1 MVGRWVRLVVAA
13 TMAMLLA
20 SPIVV
25 YAGHLP
31 ITLGQ
36 TSVGI
41 TETASTSTT
50 STTVARNAQTASTA
64 TATTTTAQ
72 TATSAAASSTQPLAP
87 QGEAVWTRVPRGF
100 QLESHNST
108 LALYIE
114 RCTGEIAV
122 KDKRSGLVWL
132 SNPRLPH
139 QPVPTCPNGVAKLA
153 STSSAQETSPV
164 YAIQY
169 TDYQREVPKLLLS
182 SWDNSAP
189 QIEHLPN
196 GDVRLIFS
204 PKQALKAAPISFA
217 FDIHL
222 GKGYFDLT
230 IPQSQIKEQIN
241 NTAQTGYYLE
251 TIEPLPF
258 FGAGADNE
266 QGYMVLPDG
275 SGALVRFK
283 AIHPDYLQPFN
294 QEVFGQSL
302 GTPMAAQL
310 GSGSFQAVEEPVLI
324 PAFGIATK
332 QGANGQKLNG
342 AFVEIATQGQYD
354 AIVDGEPSG
363 YITRYYHGG
372 FQLVYR
378 RIAAFPRNRYSF
390 VNRLALPMITG
401 DRSIRIYLLNGQQAN
416 YAGMA
421 AAYRSYLLNSEHV
434 SPLPAQQPTR
444 LNLSLIMG
452 AEKQGLIGKTFVAA
466 TTFRQAEEI
475 LQTLRSRG
483 VKDLQLTLQGWN
495 RDGLYQAS
503 PNRMPPDN
511 RLGGPPGLRHL
522 TSYARSKG
530 VPIFLL
536 DDFEDAYSGQRGF
549 SARNDAMRG
558 ANKLPLFSNGAG
570 LGQSLYLL
578 NPIVEMYNF
587 VLRDIPKEKLLGASG
602 SDLLYFGEELAYDTN
617 SAHPLTRQQYADWNM
632 KIADYIRQELGH
644 VAIEGGNSYVLK
656 HTQNVR
662 QVPVDDSHWQFED
675 QAIPFYEMVMH
686 GFVRYTPETYANL
699 RSDPQ
704 AEFLRE
710 IEYGAVPSFQ
720 LTYIPTSRLNL
731 ALLTYT
737 DWSSTWTEWIDEL
750 VREYEDVNVQL
761 APTFNQ
767 FMVDHQQLAPNI
779 FETSYANGTKVI
791 VNYTNQRFVIGNIAV
806 DALSYAVIPPGS

>member
-1 MVGRWVRLVVAA
+1 MVVA
-13 TMAMLLA
+13 TIAMLLG

-31 ITLGQ
+31 VPFGQ
-36 TSVGI
+36 TSIGI
-41 TETASTSTT
+41 TETTSTSATSTT
-50 STTVARNAQTASTA
+50 ASPNTQTSSTS

-72 TATSAAASSTQPLAP
+72 VTSSATTSPTQPLAP

-100 QLESHNST
+100 QLESQNNT
-108 LALYIE
+108 LALYVE
-114 RCTGEIAV
+114 PCTGEIAV

-132 SNPRLPH
+132 SNPHLPH
-139 QPVPTCPNGVAKLA
+139 QPVPTCPNGVIKLA
-153 STSSAQETSPV
+153 SSSSAQETSPV
-164 YAIQY
+164 YEIQY

-189 QIEHLPN
+189 QIEHLSN
-196 GDVRLIFS
+196 GDIRLIFS
-204 PKQALKAAPISFA
+204 PKQTLKAAPISFA

-222 GKGYFDLT
+222 GNGYFDLT
-230 IPQSQIKEQIN
+230 IPQNQIKEHIN
-241 NTAQTGYYLE
+241 DTAQTGYYLE

-294 QEVFGQSL
+294 QEVFGQSV
-302 GTPMAAQL
+302 GSPM
-310 GSGSFQAVEEPVLI
+310 SGPASSLATQPGYFQPIQEPVLI

-332 QGANGQKLNG
+332 QGAKGQRLNG

-372 FQLVYR
+372 FQFIYR

-390 VNRLALPMITG
+390 VNRLALPMIMG
-401 DRSIRIYLLNGQQAN
+401 DRSIRIYLLNGQQAS

-421 AAYRSYLLNSEHV
+421 AAYRSYLLNTEHV
-434 SPLPAQQPTR
+434 PPLSPQQPAR

-452 AEKQGLIGKTFVAA
+452 AEKQGLIGKAFVAA
-466 TTFRQAEEI
+466 TTFKQAEEI
-475 LQTLRSRG
+475 LQTLRNRG

-495 RDGLYQAS
+495 RDGLYQAA
-503 PNRMPPDN
+503 PNRMPPDD
-511 RLGGPPGLRHL
+511 RLGGRTGLKYL
-522 TSYARSKG
+522 TAYARSKG

-578 NPIVEMYNF
+578 NPIVEMNNF
-587 VLRDIPKEKLLGASG
+587 VLRDVPKEKLLGANG
-602 SDLLYFGEELAYDTN
+602 EDLLFFGEELAYDTN

-632 KIADYIRQELGH
+632 KIADYIRHELGH
-644 VAIEGGNSYVLK
+644 VAIEGGNAYILK

-686 GFVRYTPETYANL
+686 GFIRYTPETYANL

-704 AEFLRE
+704 VEFLRE
-710 IEYGAVPSFQ
+710 IEYGADPSFQ
-720 LTYIPTSRLNL
+720 LTYIPTSGLNL

-761 APTFNQ
+761 APTFDQ
-767 FMVDHQQLAPNI
+767 FMVDHQQLAPNV
-779 FETSYANGTKVI
+779 FETTYANGTKVI
-791 VNYTNQRFVIGNIAV
+791 VNYSRQRFATGNIAV
-806 DALSYAVIPPGS
+806 GARSYAVIPPSS